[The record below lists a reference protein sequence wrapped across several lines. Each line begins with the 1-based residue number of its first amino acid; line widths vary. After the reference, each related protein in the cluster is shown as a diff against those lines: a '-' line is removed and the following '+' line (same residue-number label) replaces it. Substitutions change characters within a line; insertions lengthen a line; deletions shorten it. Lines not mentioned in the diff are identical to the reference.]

1 MSKAYFGSRISD
13 HILKTPEGFLICKDV
28 PIARTGT
35 QQYRGCEFG
44 GPVADGIYNVQ
55 RPEAEVFDRAAVA
68 SFEGKPVCDEH
79 PEEDVT
85 PDNYG
90 RYMKGV
96 CRDVRR
102 GDGDLSNCL
111 VADLVIYDADLI
123 NKIEAGKREISCGYD
138 CLWNPTSDSSYDQLE
153 IRGNHVAVVDRGRA
167 GHKVAIRDTADDE
180 KGGKKMSKSLI
191 GRILRAL
198 ARDESTT
205 PEDMEA
211 AAKLT
216 GSSDAEPRPQPAP
229 APAQAAP
236 STPAP
241 AVPAAP
247 ATPATP
253 APAAVPQ
260 PENKPAAMD
269 EATEARFKKIEDAL
283 EAISS
288 KLNPAPPA
296 AEPKKDALDAL
307 EEELQ
312 NKAPAAEPAPAGDED
327 DVIEPP
333 EDINAQDAA
342 PEEDVEGECGPNAK
356 EVRDAAMVLIK
367 NLKPAVA
374 AIPNEAQRKRA
385 ADSLVILIKGS
396 MQQDAQYGELMQMR
410 RRSAVQD
417 SKPDDYNLGREIAK
431 KYNPHYK
438 NR

>member
-79 PEEDVT
+79 PDEDVT
-85 PDNYG
+85 PDNYR

-167 GHKVAIRDTADDE
+167 GHKVAIRDTADDK

-211 AAKLT
+211 AAKLA
-216 GSSDAEPRPQPAP
+216 GNSDAEPRPQLAP
-229 APAQAAP
+229 APA
-236 STPAP
+236 AP
-241 AVPAAP
+241 AA
-247 ATPATP
+247 PATP

-288 KLNPAPPA
+288 KLNPAQPA
-296 AEPKKDALDAL
+296 TEPKKDALDAL

-312 NKAPAAEPAPAGDED
+312 NKAPAAAPAPAGDED

-356 EVRDAAMVLIK
+356 EVRDAAMALIK

-385 ADSLVILIKGS
+385 ADSLAILIKGS

-410 RRSAVQD
+410 RRSVAQD
-417 SKPDDYNLGREIAK
+417 SKPDDYALGREIAK

>member
-211 AAKLT
+211 AAKLA
-216 GSSDAEPRPQPAP
+216 GSSNAEPRPQPAP
-229 APAQAAP
+229 APA
-236 STPAP
+236 
-241 AVPAAP
+241 PAAP
-247 ATPATP
+247 AAPATP

-288 KLNPAPPA
+288 KLNPVQPA
-296 AEPKKDALDAL
+296 TEPKKDALDAL

-312 NKAPAAEPAPAGDED
+312 NKALAAEPAPAGDED

-342 PEEDVEGECGPNAK
+342 PEEDVEGECVPNAK
-356 EVRDAAMVLIK
+356 EARDAAMALIK

-385 ADSLVILIKGS
+385 ADSLAILIKGS
-396 MQQDAQYGELMQMR
+396 MQHDAQYGELMQMR
-410 RRSAVQD
+410 RRSAAQD
-417 SKPDDYNLGREIAK
+417 SKPAADDYALGREIAK

>member
-79 PEEDVT
+79 PVEDVT

-167 GHKVAIRDTADDE
+167 GHKVAIRDTADDK
-180 KGGKKMSKSLI
+180 KGGTKMSKSLI

-211 AAKLT
+211 AAKLA

-229 APAQAAP
+229 APA
-236 STPAP
+236 
-241 AVPAAP
+241 PAAP
-247 ATPATP
+247 AAPATP

-260 PENKPAAMD
+260 PDNKPAAMD

-312 NKAPAAEPAPAGDED
+312 TKAPAAEPAPAGDED

-342 PEEDVEGECGPNAK
+342 PEEDVEGECVPNAK
-356 EVRDAAMVLIK
+356 EARDAAMALIK

-385 ADSLVILIKGS
+385 ADSLAILIKGS

-410 RRSAVQD
+410 RRNAAKD
-417 SKPDDYNLGREIAK
+417 SKPAVDDYALGREIAK
-431 KYNPHYK
+431 RYNPHYK

>member
-44 GPVADGIYNVQ
+44 APVGDALYNVQ
-55 RPEAEVFDRAAVA
+55 RPETEVFDKAAIA

-102 GDGDLSNCL
+102 GDGDLCNCL

-167 GHKVAIRDTADDE
+167 GHKVAIRDTADNE
-180 KGGKKMSKSLI
+180 KGGTKMSKSLI

-211 AAKLT
+211 AAKLA
-216 GSSDAEPRPQPAP
+216 GSADAEPRPQPAP
-229 APAQAAP
+229 APA
-236 STPAP
+236 
-241 AVPAAP
+241 PAA
-247 ATPATP
+247 PATP

-260 PENKPAAMD
+260 PDNKPAAMD

-288 KLNPAPPA
+288 KLNPAQPA

-307 EEELQ
+307 EEEIQ
-312 NKAPAAEPAPAGDED
+312 NGAPAAAPAGDED

-333 EDINAQDAA
+333 ENINAQDAD
-342 PEEDVEGECGPNAK
+342 PEEDVEGECALKAK
-356 EVRDAAMVLIK
+356 EARDAAMALIK
-367 NLKPAVA
+367 VLKPAVA
-374 AIPNEAQRKRA
+374 AISDEAQRKRA
-385 ADSLVILIKGS
+385 ADSLAILIKGS
-396 MQQDAQYGELMQMR
+396 MQQDAQYGELLALQRKNAARDSNPMQ
-410 RRSAVQD
+410 
-417 SKPDDYNLGREIAK
+417 DDYNYGREIAK
-431 KYNPHYK
+431 RYNPHYK

>member
-211 AAKLT
+211 AAKLA

-229 APAQAAP
+229 
-236 STPAP
+236 TPAP
-241 AVPAAP
+241 AA
-247 ATPATP
+247 PATP

-288 KLNPAPPA
+288 KLNPAQTA
-296 AEPKKDALDAL
+296 TEPKKDALDAL

-342 PEEDVEGECGPNAK
+342 LEEDIEGECAPDAK
-356 EVRDAAMVLIK
+356 EARDAAMALIK

-385 ADSLVILIKGS
+385 ADSLAILIKGS
-396 MQQDAQYGELMQMR
+396 MQQDAQYGKLMQMR
-410 RRSAVQD
+410 RRSAAQD
-417 SKPDDYNLGREIAK
+417 SKPDDYALGREIAK

>member
-167 GHKVAIRDTADDE
+167 GHKVAIRDTADDK
-180 KGGKKMSKSLI
+180 KGGTKMSKSLI

-211 AAKLT
+211 AAKLA

-229 APAQAAP
+229 ASA
-236 STPAP
+236 
-241 AVPAAP
+241 PAAP
-247 ATPATP
+247 AAPARP

-260 PENKPAAMD
+260 PDNKPAAMD
-269 EATEARFKKIEDAL
+269 EATEAHFKKIEDAL

-333 EDINAQDAA
+333 EEINAQDAE
-342 PEEDVEGECGPNAK
+342 PEEDVEGECAPDAK
-356 EVRDAAMVLIK
+356 EARDAAMALIK

-385 ADSLVILIKGS
+385 ADSLAILIKGS

-410 RRSAVQD
+410 RRAATQD
-417 SKPDDYNLGREIAK
+417 RKPAADDYDLGREIAK

>member
-90 RYMKGV
+90 HYMKGV

-123 NKIEAGKREISCGYD
+123 GKIEAGKREISCGYD

-167 GHKVAIRDTADDE
+167 GHKVAIRDTADDK
-180 KGGKKMSKSLI
+180 KGGIKMSKSLI

-211 AAKLT
+211 AAKLA
-216 GSSDAEPRPQPAP
+216 GSPNAEPRPQPAP
-229 APAQAAP
+229 V
-236 STPAP
+236 PAP
-241 AVPAAP
+241 AV
-247 ATPATP
+247 PATP

-288 KLNPAPPA
+288 KLNPAQPA

-312 NKAPAAEPAPAGDED
+312 NKAPAAAPAGDED

-356 EVRDAAMVLIK
+356 EARDAAMALIK

-374 AIPNEAQRKRA
+374 AIPNEVQRKRA
-385 ADSLVILIKGS
+385 ADSLAILIKGS

-410 RRSAVQD
+410 RRSAAQD
-417 SKPDDYNLGREIAK
+417 SKPDDYALGREIAK

>member
-85 PDNYG
+85 PGNYG

-167 GHKVAIRDTADDE
+167 GHKVAIRDTADDK
-180 KGGKKMSKSLI
+180 KGGTKMSKSLI

-211 AAKLT
+211 AAKLA

-229 APAQAAP
+229 APAPAA
-236 STPAP
+236 
-241 AVPAAP
+241 PAAP

-260 PENKPAAMD
+260 PDNKPAAMD

-312 NKAPAAEPAPAGDED
+312 NKAPAAAPAPAGDED

-342 PEEDVEGECGPNAK
+342 PEEDVEGECAPNAK
-356 EVRDAAMVLIK
+356 EARDAAMALIK

-385 ADSLVILIKGS
+385 ADSLATLIKGS

-410 RRSAVQD
+410 RRNAAKD
-417 SKPDDYNLGREIAK
+417 SQPDDYDLGREIAK

>member
-123 NKIEAGKREISCGYD
+123 GKIEAGKREISCGYD

-180 KGGKKMSKSLI
+180 KGGKKMSKFLI

-211 AAKLT
+211 ATKLA

-229 APAQAAP
+229 APAA
-236 STPAP
+236 
-241 AVPAAP
+241 
-247 ATPATP
+247 PATP

-269 EATEARFKKIEDAL
+269 EATDARFKKIEDAL

-296 AEPKKDALDAL
+296 VEPKKDALDAL

-312 NKAPAAEPAPAGDED
+312 NQAPAAASAGDED

-333 EDINAQDAA
+333 EEINAQDAE
-342 PEEDVEGECGPNAK
+342 PEEEEAVPVPQAT
-356 EVRDAAMVLIK
+356 RDAAMELLK
-367 NLKPAVA
+367 NLKPVVA
-374 AIPNEAQRKRA
+374 SIKNEAQRKRA
-385 ADSLVILIKGS
+385 ADSLAVLIKGS
-396 MQQDAQYGELMQMR
+396 MEQDAQYGQLLQMR
-410 RRSAVQD
+410 RKSAVRD
-417 SKPDDYNLGREIAK
+417 SEAYQDDYNYGREIAK
-431 KYNPHYK
+431 KFNPHYK

>member
-167 GHKVAIRDTADDE
+167 GHKVAIRDTADDK
-180 KGGKKMSKSLI
+180 KGGTKMSKSLI

-211 AAKLT
+211 AAKLA

-229 APAQAAP
+229 APA
-236 STPAP
+236 
-241 AVPAAP
+241 PAAP
-247 ATPATP
+247 AAPATP

-260 PENKPAAMD
+260 PDNKPAAMD

-288 KLNPAPPA
+288 KLNPAQPA

-342 PEEDVEGECGPNAK
+342 PEEDVEGECSPDAK
-356 EVRDAAMVLIK
+356 EARDAAMALIK

-374 AIPNEAQRKRA
+374 AIPNEVQRKRA
-385 ADSLVILIKGS
+385 ADSLAILIKGS
-396 MQQDAQYGELMQMR
+396 MQQDAQYGKLMQMR
-410 RRSAVQD
+410 RRNAAKD
-417 SKPDDYNLGREIAK
+417 SKPAVDDYDLGREIAK

>member
-123 NKIEAGKREISCGYD
+123 NKIETGKREISCGYD

-167 GHKVAIRDTADDE
+167 GHKVAIRDTAHDK
-180 KGGKKMSKSLI
+180 KGGTKMSKSLI

-211 AAKLT
+211 AAKLA
-216 GSSDAEPRPQPAP
+216 GSSDAEPHPQPAP
-229 APAQAAP
+229 APA
-236 STPAP
+236 
-241 AVPAAP
+241 PAA
-247 ATPATP
+247 PATP

-288 KLNPAPPA
+288 KLNPDPAPPA
-296 AEPKKDALDAL
+296 AKPKKDALDAL

-312 NKAPAAEPAPAGDED
+312 NKAPAAAPAGDED

-342 PEEDVEGECGPNAK
+342 PEEDVEGECVPNAK
-356 EVRDAAMVLIK
+356 EARDAAMALIK

-374 AIPNEAQRKRA
+374 AIPNEVQRKRA
-385 ADSLVILIKGS
+385 ADSLAILIKGS

-410 RRSAVQD
+410 RRSAAQD
-417 SKPDDYNLGREIAK
+417 SKPAADDYALGREIAK

>member
-211 AAKLT
+211 AAKLA

-229 APAQAAP
+229 APA
-236 STPAP
+236 AP
-241 AVPAAP
+241 AA
-247 ATPATP
+247 PATP

-260 PENKPAAMD
+260 PDNKPAAMD

-288 KLNPAPPA
+288 KLNPDPAPPA
-296 AEPKKDALDAL
+296 AEPKKDALDAM

-312 NKAPAAEPAPAGDED
+312 NKAPAAAPAGDED

-342 PEEDVEGECGPNAK
+342 PEEDVEGECVPNAK
-356 EVRDAAMVLIK
+356 EARDAAMALIK

-410 RRSAVQD
+410 RRNAAKD
-417 SKPDDYNLGREIAK
+417 SKPAVDDYNLGREIAK
-431 KYNPHYK
+431 RYNPHYK

>member
-180 KGGKKMSKSLI
+180 KGGTKMSKSLI

-211 AAKLT
+211 AAKLA

-229 APAQAAP
+229 APAPAAP
-236 STPAP
+236 S
-241 AVPAAP
+241 
-247 ATPATP
+247 TP

-260 PENKPAAMD
+260 PDNKPAAMD
-269 EATEARFKKIEDAL
+269 EATEARFQKIEDAL

-288 KLNPAPPA
+288 KLNPAEHA

-342 PEEDVEGECGPNAK
+342 PEEDIEGECAPDAK
-356 EVRDAAMVLIK
+356 VARDAAMALIK

-385 ADSLVILIKGS
+385 ADSLAILIKGS
-396 MQQDAQYGELMQMR
+396 MQQDAQYGKLMQMR
-410 RRSAVQD
+410 RRNAAKD
-417 SKPDDYNLGREIAK
+417 SKPDDYALGREIAK

>member
-167 GHKVAIRDTADDE
+167 GHKVAIRDTADDK
-180 KGGKKMSKSLI
+180 KGGTKMSKSLI

-211 AAKLT
+211 AAKLA

-229 APAQAAP
+229 APA
-236 STPAP
+236 
-241 AVPAAP
+241 PAA
-247 ATPATP
+247 PATP

-288 KLNPAPPA
+288 KLNPAEPA

-312 NKAPAAEPAPAGDED
+312 NKAPAVAPAGDED

-342 PEEDVEGECGPNAK
+342 PEEDVEGECVPNAK
-356 EVRDAAMVLIK
+356 EARDAAMALIK

-410 RRSAVQD
+410 RNAAKD
-417 SKPDDYNLGREIAK
+417 SKPAVDDYNLGREIAK

>member
-167 GHKVAIRDTADDE
+167 GHKVAIRDTADDK

-211 AAKLT
+211 AAKLA
-216 GSSDAEPRPQPAP
+216 GSSDADPRPQPAP
-229 APAQAAP
+229 APA
-236 STPAP
+236 
-241 AVPAAP
+241 PAAP
-247 ATPATP
+247 AAPATP

-260 PENKPAAMD
+260 PENKPAALD

-312 NKAPAAEPAPAGDED
+312 NKAPAAAPAGDED

-342 PEEDVEGECGPNAK
+342 PEEDVEGGCAPDAK
-356 EVRDAAMVLIK
+356 EARDAAMALIK

-385 ADSLVILIKGS
+385 ADSLAILIKGS

-410 RRSAVQD
+410 RRNAAKD
-417 SKPDDYNLGREIAK
+417 SKPAVDDYNLGREIAK
-431 KYNPHYK
+431 RYNPHYK

>member
-123 NKIEAGKREISCGYD
+123 GKIEAGKREISCGYD

-167 GHKVAIRDTADDE
+167 GHKVAIRDTADDK
-180 KGGKKMSKSLI
+180 KGGTKMSKSLI

-211 AAKLT
+211 AAKLA
-216 GSSDAEPRPQPAP
+216 GNSDAEPRPQPAP
-229 APAQAAP
+229 AAAP
-236 STPAP
+236 A
-241 AVPAAP
+241 PAAP
-247 ATPATP
+247 AAPATP

-260 PENKPAAMD
+260 PDNKPAAMD

-296 AEPKKDALDAL
+296 AESKKDALDAL

-312 NKAPAAEPAPAGDED
+312 NKAPAADPAPAGDED

-342 PEEDVEGECGPNAK
+342 PEEDVEGECAPDAK
-356 EVRDAAMVLIK
+356 EARDAAMALIK

-385 ADSLVILIKGS
+385 ADSLAILIKGS

-410 RRSAVQD
+410 RRSAAQD
-417 SKPDDYNLGREIAK
+417 SKPDDYALGREIAK

>member
-167 GHKVAIRDTADDE
+167 GHKVAIHDTADDK
-180 KGGKKMSKSLI
+180 KGGKKMSESLI

-211 AAKLT
+211 AAKLA

-229 APAQAAP
+229 A
-236 STPAP
+236 
-241 AVPAAP
+241 V
-247 ATPATP
+247 PATP

-312 NKAPAAEPAPAGDED
+312 NKAPAAAPAGDED

-342 PEEDVEGECGPNAK
+342 PEEDVEGGCAPDVK
-356 EVRDAAMVLIK
+356 EARDAAMTLIK
-367 NLKPAVA
+367 ILKPAVA

-385 ADSLVILIKGS
+385 ADSLAILIKGS

-410 RRSAVQD
+410 RRAVVQD
-417 SKPDDYNLGREIAK
+417 GKPDDYALGREIAK
-431 KYNPHYK
+431 RYNPHYK

>member
-167 GHKVAIRDTADDE
+167 GHKVAIRDTADDK
-180 KGGKKMSKSLI
+180 KGGTKMSKSLI

-211 AAKLT
+211 AAKLA

-229 APAQAAP
+229 APA
-236 STPAP
+236 
-241 AVPAAP
+241 PAA
-247 ATPATP
+247 PATP

-288 KLNPAPPA
+288 KLNPDPVPPA

-342 PEEDVEGECGPNAK
+342 PEEDVEGECAPNAK
-356 EVRDAAMVLIK
+356 EARDAAMALIK

-374 AIPNEAQRKRA
+374 AIPNESQRKRA
-385 ADSLVILIKGS
+385 ADSLAILIKGS

-410 RRSAVQD
+410 RRSAAQD
-417 SKPDDYNLGREIAK
+417 SKPDDYALGREIAK

>member
-167 GHKVAIRDTADDE
+167 GHKVAIRDTADDK
-180 KGGKKMSKSLI
+180 KGGTKMSKSLI

-211 AAKLT
+211 AAKLA

-229 APAQAAP
+229 APA
-236 STPAP
+236 PA
-241 AVPAAP
+241 PAAP
-247 ATPATP
+247 AAPATP

-312 NKAPAAEPAPAGDED
+312 NKAPAAAPAPAGDED

-342 PEEDVEGECGPNAK
+342 PEEDVEGGCAPDAK
-356 EVRDAAMVLIK
+356 EARDAAMALIK

-385 ADSLVILIKGS
+385 ADSLAILIKGS
-396 MQQDAQYGELMQMR
+396 MQQDSQYGELMQMR
-410 RRSAVQD
+410 RRNAAKDGKSAV
-417 SKPDDYNLGREIAK
+417 DDYALGREIAK
-431 KYNPHYK
+431 RYNPHYK

>member
-167 GHKVAIRDTADDE
+167 GHKVAIRDTADDK
-180 KGGKKMSKSLI
+180 KGGTKMSKSLI

-211 AAKLT
+211 AAKLA
-216 GSSDAEPRPQPAP
+216 GSSDAEPRPLTAP
-229 APAQAAP
+229 A
-236 STPAP
+236 
-241 AVPAAP
+241 
-247 ATPATP
+247 PATP

-260 PENKPAAMD
+260 PDNKPAAMD

-312 NKAPAAEPAPAGDED
+312 NKAPAAAPAGDED

-342 PEEDVEGECGPNAK
+342 PEEDVEGECVPNAK
-356 EVRDAAMVLIK
+356 EARDAAMALIK

-385 ADSLVILIKGS
+385 ADSLAILIKGS

-410 RRSAVQD
+410 RRNAAKD
-417 SKPDDYNLGREIAK
+417 SKPAVDDYNLGREIAK
-431 KYNPHYK
+431 RYNPHYK

>member
-35 QQYRGCEFG
+35 QQYRGSEFG
-44 GPVADGIYNVQ
+44 APVGDALYNVQ

-153 IRGNHVAVVDRGRA
+153 IRGNHVAVVDKGRA
-167 GHKVAIRDTADDE
+167 GHKVAIRDTAVDK
-180 KGGKKMSKSLI
+180 KGGKKMSESLI

-211 AAKLT
+211 AAKLA
-216 GSSDAEPRPQPAP
+216 GGADAEPRPQPAP
-229 APAQAAP
+229 APAA
-236 STPAP
+236 
-241 AVPAAP
+241 
-247 ATPATP
+247 PATP

-312 NKAPAAEPAPAGDED
+312 SKEPAVELAPAGDED

-333 EDINAQDAA
+333 EEINAHDAE
-342 PEEDVEGECGPNAK
+342 PEEEPVVPASK
-356 EVRDAAMVLIK
+356 AARDAAMVLLK

-374 AIPNEAQRKRA
+374 NIKNEAQRKRA
-385 ADSLVILIKGS
+385 ADSLAVLIKGS

-410 RRSAVQD
+410 RRAAAQD
-417 SKPDDYNLGREIAK
+417 RKPAADDYELGREIAK

>member
-123 NKIEAGKREISCGYD
+123 GKIEAGKREISCGYD

-180 KGGKKMSKSLI
+180 KGGKKMSKFLI

-211 AAKLT
+211 ATKLA

-229 APAQAAP
+229 APAA
-236 STPAP
+236 
-241 AVPAAP
+241 
-247 ATPATP
+247 PATP

-296 AEPKKDALDAL
+296 VEPKKDALDAL

-312 NKAPAAEPAPAGDED
+312 NQAPAAASAGDED

-333 EDINAQDAA
+333 EEINAQDAE
-342 PEEDVEGECGPNAK
+342 PEEEEAVPVPQAT
-356 EVRDAAMVLIK
+356 RDAAMELLK
-367 NLKPAVA
+367 NLKPVVA
-374 AIPNEAQRKRA
+374 SIKNEAQRKRA
-385 ADSLVILIKGS
+385 ADSLAVLIKGS
-396 MQQDAQYGELMQMR
+396 MEQDAQYGQLLQMR
-410 RRSAVQD
+410 RKSAVRD
-417 SKPDDYNLGREIAK
+417 SEAYQDDYNYGREIAK
-431 KYNPHYK
+431 KFNPHYK

>member
-1 MSKAYFGSRISD
+1 MNKAYFGSRISD

-167 GHKVAIRDTADDE
+167 GHKVAIRDTADDK
-180 KGGKKMSKSLI
+180 KGGTKMSKSLI

-211 AAKLT
+211 AAKLA

-229 APAQAAP
+229 AP
-236 STPAP
+236 S
-241 AVPAAP
+241 
-247 ATPATP
+247 TP

-288 KLNPAPPA
+288 KLNPAQPA

-312 NKAPAAEPAPAGDED
+312 NKAPAAAPAGDED

-342 PEEDVEGECGPNAK
+342 PEENVEGECVPNAK
-356 EVRDAAMVLIK
+356 EARDAAMALIK

-385 ADSLVILIKGS
+385 ADSLAIFIKGS
-396 MQQDAQYGELMQMR
+396 MQHDAQYGELMQMR
-410 RRSAVQD
+410 RRSAAQD
-417 SKPDDYNLGREIAK
+417 SKPAADDYALGREIAK

>member
-138 CLWNPTSDSSYDQLE
+138 CLWNPTSDSSYDQME

-167 GHKVAIRDTADDE
+167 GHKVAIRDTADDK
-180 KGGKKMSKSLI
+180 KGGIKMSKSLI

-211 AAKLT
+211 AAKLA

-229 APAQAAP
+229 APA
-236 STPAP
+236 
-241 AVPAAP
+241 PAAP

-260 PENKPAAMD
+260 PDNKPAAMD

-288 KLNPAPPA
+288 KLNPAQPA

-312 NKAPAAEPAPAGDED
+312 NKAPAAAPAGDED

-342 PEEDVEGECGPNAK
+342 PEEDVEGECVPNAK
-356 EVRDAAMVLIK
+356 EARDAAMALIK

-410 RRSAVQD
+410 RNAAKD
-417 SKPDDYNLGREIAK
+417 SKPAVDDYNLGREIAK
-431 KYNPHYK
+431 RYNPHYK

>member
-123 NKIEAGKREISCGYD
+123 GKIEAGKREISCGYD

-167 GHKVAIRDTADDE
+167 GHKVAIRDTADDK
-180 KGGKKMSKSLI
+180 KGGTRMSKSLI

-211 AAKLT
+211 AAKLA
-216 GSSDAEPRPQPAP
+216 GNSDAEPRPQPAP
-229 APAQAAP
+229 AAAP
-236 STPAP
+236 A
-241 AVPAAP
+241 PAAP
-247 ATPATP
+247 AAPATP

-260 PENKPAAMD
+260 PDNKPAAMD

-312 NKAPAAEPAPAGDED
+312 NKAPAADPAPAGDED

-342 PEEDVEGECGPNAK
+342 PEEDVEGECSPDAK
-356 EVRDAAMVLIK
+356 EARDAAMALIK

-374 AIPNEAQRKRA
+374 AIPNEVQRKRA
-385 ADSLVILIKGS
+385 ADSLAILIKGS
-396 MQQDAQYGELMQMR
+396 MQQDAQYGKLMQMR
-410 RRSAVQD
+410 RRNAAKD
-417 SKPDDYNLGREIAK
+417 SKPAVDDYDLGREIAK

>member
-153 IRGNHVAVVDRGRA
+153 IRGNHVAVVDKGRA
-167 GHKVAIRDTADDE
+167 GHKVAIRDTADDK

-211 AAKLT
+211 AAKLA

-229 APAQAAP
+229 
-236 STPAP
+236 TPAP
-241 AVPAAP
+241 AA
-247 ATPATP
+247 PATP

-288 KLNPAPPA
+288 KLNPAQPA

-312 NKAPAAEPAPAGDED
+312 NKAPAAETAPAGDED

-342 PEEDVEGECGPNAK
+342 PEEDVEGEYVPNAK
-356 EVRDAAMVLIK
+356 EARDAAMALIK

-385 ADSLVILIKGS
+385 ADSLAILIKGS

-410 RRSAVQD
+410 RRNAAKD
-417 SKPDDYNLGREIAK
+417 SKPAVDDYDLGREIAK

>member
-167 GHKVAIRDTADDE
+167 GHKVAIRDTADDK
-180 KGGKKMSKSLI
+180 KGGTKMSKSLI

-211 AAKLT
+211 AAKLA

-229 APAQAAP
+229 APA
-236 STPAP
+236 
-241 AVPAAP
+241 PAA
-247 ATPATP
+247 PATP

-260 PENKPAAMD
+260 PDNKPAAMD

-312 NKAPAAEPAPAGDED
+312 NKAPTAAPAPAGDED

-342 PEEDVEGECGPNAK
+342 PEEDVEGECAPDAK
-356 EVRDAAMVLIK
+356 EARDAAMALIK

-385 ADSLVILIKGS
+385 ADSLAILIKGS
-396 MQQDAQYGELMQMR
+396 MQQDSQYGELMQMR
-410 RRSAVQD
+410 RRNAAKD
-417 SKPDDYNLGREIAK
+417 SKPAVDDYNLGREIAK

>member
-167 GHKVAIRDTADDE
+167 GHKVAIRDTADDK
-180 KGGKKMSKSLI
+180 KGGTKMSKSLI

-211 AAKLT
+211 AAKLA

-229 APAQAAP
+229 APA
-236 STPAP
+236 
-241 AVPAAP
+241 PAAP
-247 ATPATP
+247 AAPATP

-260 PENKPAAMD
+260 PDNKPAAMD

-296 AEPKKDALDAL
+296 AEPKKDALDVL

-342 PEEDVEGECGPNAK
+342 PEEDVEGECAPDAK
-356 EVRDAAMVLIK
+356 EARDAAMALIK

-385 ADSLVILIKGS
+385 ADSLAILIKGS

-410 RRSAVQD
+410 RRNAAKD
-417 SKPDDYNLGREIAK
+417 SKPDDYDLGREIAK

>member
-79 PEEDVT
+79 PVEDVT

-167 GHKVAIRDTADDE
+167 GHKVAIRDTADDK
-180 KGGKKMSKSLI
+180 KGGTKMSKSLI

-211 AAKLT
+211 AAKLA
-216 GSSDAEPRPQPAP
+216 GSSDAEPRPQSAP
-229 APAQAAP
+229 
-236 STPAP
+236 TPAP
-241 AVPAAP
+241 AA
-247 ATPATP
+247 PATP

-296 AEPKKDALDAL
+296 VDPKKDALDAL

-312 NKAPAAEPAPAGDED
+312 NKAPAAAPAGDED

-342 PEEDVEGECGPNAK
+342 PEEDVEGECAPDAK
-356 EVRDAAMVLIK
+356 EARDAAMALIK

-385 ADSLVILIKGS
+385 ADSLAILIKGS

-410 RRSAVQD
+410 RRSAAQD
-417 SKPDDYNLGREIAK
+417 SKPDDYALGREIAK

>member
-13 HILKTPEGFLICKDV
+13 HIIKTPEGFLVCKDV

-153 IRGNHVAVVDRGRA
+153 IRGNHVAVVDKGRA
-167 GHKVAIRDTADDE
+167 GHKVAIRDAADDK

-211 AAKLT
+211 AAKLA
-216 GSSDAEPRPQPAP
+216 GSSDAEPRPQP
-229 APAQAAP
+229 
-236 STPAP
+236 
-241 AVPAAP
+241 VPA
-247 ATPATP
+247 PATP

-283 EAISS
+283 ETISS
-288 KLNPAPPA
+288 KLNPAQPA

-312 NKAPAAEPAPAGDED
+312 NKAPAAAPAGDED

-342 PEEDVEGECGPNAK
+342 PEEDVEGECAPDAK
-356 EVRDAAMVLIK
+356 EARDAAMALIK
-367 NLKPAVA
+367 NFKPAVA

-385 ADSLVILIKGS
+385 ADSLAILIKGS

-410 RRSAVQD
+410 RRSAAQD
-417 SKPDDYNLGREIAK
+417 SKPDDYALGREIAK

>member
-167 GHKVAIRDTADDE
+167 GHKVAIRDTADDK
-180 KGGKKMSKSLI
+180 KGGTKMSKSLI

-211 AAKLT
+211 AAKLA
-216 GSSDAEPRPQPAP
+216 GNSDAEPRPQPAP
-229 APAQAAP
+229 APA
-236 STPAP
+236 
-241 AVPAAP
+241 PAAP
-247 ATPATP
+247 AAPATP

-260 PENKPAAMD
+260 PDNKPAAMD

-312 NKAPAAEPAPAGDED
+312 NKAPAAAAAPAGDED

-342 PEEDVEGECGPNAK
+342 PEEDVEGECVPNAK
-356 EVRDAAMVLIK
+356 EARDAAMALIK

-385 ADSLVILIKGS
+385 ADSLAILIKGS

-410 RRSAVQD
+410 RRNAAKD
-417 SKPDDYNLGREIAK
+417 SKPAVDDYDLGREIAK